1 MWNFSNDRPVYLQI
15 MDIIKLRIAT
25 GQYPVGGRIPS
36 VRDLAEEARVNPN
49 TMQKALSEIEREG
62 YLFSLRTSGKF
73 VTDNP
78 ETVSKLKS
86 LLYTDIISE
95 FVNKMRELGID
106 PEQAAALVKEYTN
119 NENQSERGND

>member
-15 MDIIKLRIAT
+15 MDVIKLRIAT

-73 VTDNP
+73 VTDSP

-95 FVNKMRELGID
+95 FVSKMRELGID
-106 PEQAAALVKEYTN
+106 SEQAVTLVKEYTN